1 MKLKNNTPYM
11 IRNDGKVFEIKE
23 IHPYIIYNLNDNF
36 SEIIDNVIYS
46 HPEWLKWFYRNTLQ
60 EITRKKVIQCI
71 QYLSNILLFN
81 ELSDDDE
88 FSELGK
94 LSYMQD
100 LLKYFNITP
109 KSISKVTESTIITLR
124 ELFRELNNL
133 TNQEFLR
140 MRTGGEYWEE
150 DSEEIYFRISSSDF
164 NWFNI
169 IWNLIYDNRNWI
181 ENITIESDKQ
191 AGKDIGKNFYVING
205 KAIDHMPIED
215 FINLRGNPVI
225 EDLDDSDER
234 IIKLK
239 AGKSL
244 IEAFGD
250 FGPFHNNSKFET
262 RRRIYIRETFASNR
276 DKKFMNVYQ
285 LLRELNIDKRGSYS
299 EDNTYVIDLSGSN
312 EFGRINSIL
321 DRNDLLEL
329 IDESSYVTENNANL
343 DYRYQDQ
350 YLLSLIADFENDYY
364 QLVIVE
370 MED

>member
-11 IRNDGKVFEIKE
+11 IRNDGKVFEVKE

-36 SEIIDNVIYS
+36 SEIIDNIVYS
-46 HPEWLKWFYRNTLQ
+46 HPEWLKRFYKNTLQ
-60 EITRKKVIQCI
+60 ETTRKKIIQCL

-81 ELSDDDE
+81 ESNDDDG
-88 FSELGK
+88 FLWLGK
-94 LSYMQD
+94 LSYIQN

-109 KSISKVTESTIITLR
+109 QKISEVTASTIITLK
-124 ELFRELNNL
+124 ELFKELNNL

-191 AGKDIGKNFYVING
+191 AGKDIGKNFYIVNG
-205 KAIDHMPIED
+205 KI
-215 FINLRGNPVI
+215 INHLSVEEFLNLKGNPVI
-225 EDLDDSDER
+225 EDLDNSDER
-234 IIKLK
+234 VVKLK

-250 FGPFHNNSKFET
+250 FGPFHNNSKFEI
-262 RRRIYIRETFASNR
+262 RRRIYIREAFAPDE
-276 DKKFMNVYQ
+276 DKYKMIIHQ
-285 LLRELNIDKRGSYS
+285 LLRDLNIDKRGSYS

-321 DRNDLLEL
+321 DRSDLLEF
-329 IDESSYVTENNANL
+329 IDDSSYVTENNANL
-343 DYRYQDQ
+343 DYKYEDQ
-350 YLLSLIADFENDYY
+350 YMLSLIADFENDYY
-364 QLVIVE
+364 QLVIVG